1 MISPPPNR
9 PRQNRMVQGSNG
21 NSRVKNGAVLQATA
35 AAITSAMPT
44 RRSECGCGMSGS
56 LAAGWRFGFH
66 PVSRR
71 KHHAIIGAAIAIGKH
86 AADWM
91 VALHVHAH

>member
-1 MISPPPNR
+1 MIRPPPNR

-44 RRSECGCGMSGS
+44 RRSEGASGMLEKSCRKI
-56 LAAGWRFGFH
+56 LAGAGWG
-66 PVSRR
+66 
-71 KHHAIIGAAIAIGKH
+71 
-86 AADWM
+86 
-91 VALHVHAH
+91 